1 MKISEYGLPAPTD
14 EEMNEILTRA
24 QETPTVSLEKLA
36 SRWQDDVNKR
46 KNGVWPELWLEDLER
61 VREWLEEGNLE
72 TFWYLPTDVRDEMLL
87 AWGTIIE

>member
-14 EEMNEILTRA
+14 EEMNTILTTA
-24 QETPTVSLEKLA
+24 QKNPTVSLEKLA

-61 VREWLEEGNLE
+61 VREWLEEGTLE
-72 TFWYLPTDVRDEMLL
+72 SFWYLPTDVRDEMLL
-87 AWGTIIE
+87 AWGT